1 MPGRQVILSL
11 FPNDDLLAKEI
22 QSWKSFGDSL
32 RLEDR
37 TMFNKMIQQCY
48 KHLKSINAKGEPYA
62 TESLMLSLI
71 LTQHQMIDFLI
82 NSKK

>member
-1 MPGRQVILSL
+1 LSL

-22 QSWKSFGDSL
+22 QSWKAFGDSL

-37 TMFNKMIQQCY
+37 KIFDKMIQQCY
-48 KHLKSINAKGEPYA
+48 KHIKSINAKGDPYT

-71 LTQHQMIDFLI
+71 LIQHQMIEFLV
-82 NSKK
+82 NSQK

>member
-1 MPGRQVILSL
+1 MSI
-11 FPNDDLLAKEI
+11 FPQDDLLAKEI

-37 TMFNKMIQQCY
+37 IVFNKMIQQSY
-48 KHLKSINAKGEPYA
+48 KHIRAINAKGESYT

-71 LTQHQMIDFLI
+71 LIQHQMIDFLV

>member
-1 MPGRQVILSL
+1 MSL

-37 TMFNKMIQQCY
+37 KIFNKMIKQCY
-48 KHLKSINAKGEPYA
+48 KHLESINAKGEPYT

-71 LTQHQMIDFLI
+71 LIQHKMIGFLI